1 MRRRWLAIL
10 STCVILLAACGG
22 EDSPTSTTK
31 NPTDDVEIPL
41 GTLSPV
47 YVHLQQDYERL
58 ESAHKTI
65 TAVWEELAA
74 GEQVQCGDYPEVPTP
89 DGISS
94 EGESTFDDLAALLR
108 RAAIETQ
115 NAVNLW
121 QAECTNPRATPS
133 NSVISEGLLAART
146 AGDTLEAARKTLLDT
161 N

>member
-1 MRRRWLAIL
+1 VRRRWFFIL
-10 STCVILLAACGG
+10 GTLVIMLAACGD
-22 EDSPTSTTK
+22 ENSPKPATTT
-31 NPTDDVEIPL
+31 PADDAQIPP

-58 ESAHKTI
+58 ETAHSAI
-65 TAVWEELAA
+65 MAVWEGLAA
-74 GEQVQCGDYPEVPTP
+74 GEEVRCGEYPEVPTP

-94 EGESTFDDLAALLR
+94 EGETAFDELAGLLK

-115 NAVNLW
+115 HAADLW
-121 QAECTNPRATPS
+121 QAECNNPRATPS

-146 AGDTLEAARKTLLDT
+146 AGDTLDAARETLLDL